1 MLTGFSAKDKEVL
14 EEAGQVRNK
23 KLKKNE
29 CIKFFY
35 ANLQISN
42 QAISNIRTVAILN
55 KEDYFSQQYSE
66 KIYIPYKYK
75 LNAKEEFM
83 QL

>member
-1 MLTGFSAKDKEVL
+1 MNISNFGVGLVIAFVYGWAITLLILGFVPFMIISGVLQTKMLTGFSAKDKEVL

-35 ANLQISN
+35 ANL
-42 QAISNIRTVAILN
+42 
-55 KEDYFSQQYSE
+55 
-66 KIYIPYKYK
+66 
-75 LNAKEEFM
+75 
-83 QL
+83 